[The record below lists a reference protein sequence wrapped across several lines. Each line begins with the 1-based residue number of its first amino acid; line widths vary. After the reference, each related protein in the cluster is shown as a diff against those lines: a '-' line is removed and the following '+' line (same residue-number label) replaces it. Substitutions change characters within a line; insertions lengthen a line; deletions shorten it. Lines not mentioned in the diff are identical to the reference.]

1 MDTERDRWN
10 ERGERG
16 GRDSG
21 RQRGKQTRRTIDRW
35 RAMICTDTS
44 KHTHTHTHT
53 HLPIRYETKRFR
65 MSKSS

>member
-21 RQRGKQTRRTIDRW
+21 RQRGKQTRRPIDRW

-44 KHTHTHTHT
+44 KHTHKHT
-53 HLPIRYETKRFR
+53 LADKV
-65 MSKSS
+65 